1 MNTALEDTIYCEP
14 DRIFCKIRK
23 IIVGVDGSE
32 GAARAATVAFEI
44 GELTKSKV
52 YIVYIIPLPNI
63 KHISVM
69 SDVSEEELLQKYEV
83 NGKRIL
89 QGYEDAS
96 RDFNIPVETVLD
108 KGLPSDML
116 IALSEELGVDLVV
129 LGSHGGTAVMKSGMG
144 SSTERVVLG
153 ASCPVF
159 VVK

>member
-1 MNTALEDTIYCEP
+1 LEDTVYCEP
-14 DRIFCKIRK
+14 SRIFCKIKK
-23 IIVGVDGSE
+23 IMVGVDGSE
-32 GAARAATVAFEI
+32 GAARAVTVAFEI

-69 SDVSEEELLQKYEV
+69 SDVSEEELLQKYEF
-83 NGKRIL
+83 NGKKIL

-96 RDFNIPVETVLD
+96 KDFDIEVEKILD
-108 KGLPSDML
+108 RGLASDVL
-116 IALSEELGVDLVV
+116 IALSEKFGADLVV
-129 LGSHGGTAVMKSGMG
+129 VGSHGGTGIKGSGMG

>member
-14 DRIFCKIRK
+14 GRIFCKFKK
-23 IIVGVDGSE
+23 IMVGVDGSE
-32 GAARAATVAFEI
+32 GAARAVTVAFEI
-44 GELTKSKV
+44 GELTKSKI

-69 SDVSEEELLQKYEV
+69 SDVSEEELLQKYGV

-96 RDFNIPVETVLD
+96 RDFDIQVETILD

-129 LGSHGGTAVMKSGMG
+129 LGSHGGTTLMKSGMG

>member
-1 MNTALEDTIYCEP
+1 MEKTIYCAP
-14 DRIFCKIRK
+14 DRVFCQIKRIM
-23 IIVGVDGSE
+23 VGVDGSE
-32 GAARAATVAFEI
+32 GAARAATVAFDI

-52 YIVYIIPLPNI
+52 HIVYIIPLPNI

-69 SDVSEEELLQKYEV
+69 SDVSVEELLQKYEV
-83 NGKRIL
+83 NGKKIL
-89 QGYEDAS
+89 QGYKDAAK
-96 RDFNIPVETVLD
+96 DYDIQVETLLD

-116 IALSEELGVDLVV
+116 IALSEKLGVDLVI

-153 ASCPVF
+153 ASCSVF

>member
-1 MNTALEDTIYCEP
+1 VNPALEDTIYCAP
-14 DRIFCKIRK
+14 GRIFCKIRK
-23 IIVGVDGSE
+23 ILVGVDGSE

-52 YIVYIIPLPNI
+52 HIVYIVPLPNI

-96 RDFNIPVETVLD
+96 RDFGIPVETLLD

-116 IALSEELGVDLVV
+116 IALSDELGVDLIV
-129 LGSHGGTAVMKSGMG
+129 LGSHGGTGLKGSGMG